1 MSNPIYSRNDERETP
16 ERRSFDFLFDG
27 SGNGLPCATAPTSA
41 SEIKLKT
48 SYGVSVFTPMDYLC
62 TYAYPLLVW
71 LHSQEGSE
79 DDLLKKMPK
88 ISLKNYIGVAPQ
100 GFAKKNGASAWPL
113 LCLSDI
119 ESRVLESV
127 ERVKK
132 QFNVNSRRI
141 FLAGMDAGGTAAMAL
156 ALARPDVFAGAAA
169 FNAPAPRSP
178 MMFRQFKLQ
187 KKQSYFV
194 GFPED
199 SQLYSPVALK
209 EDIDAF
215 TNAGLNIQF
224 KEYKGQTF
232 EEQIYPDI
240 NRWIMR
246 SINTAVF

>member
-1 MSNPIYSRNDERETP
+1 MTNPIYSPNDERETP
-16 ERRSFDFLFDG
+16 EQMSFDFLFDG
-27 SGNGLPCATAPTSA
+27 SGNGLPCATVPASAP
-41 SEIKLKT
+41 EIKLRS
-48 SYGVSVFTPMDYLC
+48 SYGVSIFTPMDYLC

-71 LHSQEGSE
+71 LHSQEGNEE
-79 DDLLKKMPK
+79 DAIKTAPK
-88 ISLKNYIGVAPQ
+88 ISLKNYICVAPQ
-100 GFAKKNGASAWPL
+100 GFSKKNGANAWPL
-113 LCLSDI
+113 VCLSDI
-119 ESRVLESV
+119 ESRVLDAI
-127 ERVKK
+127 ERVRQ

-141 FLAGMDAGGTAAMAL
+141 FLAGLDTGGTAAMAL

-194 GFPED
+194 GFPEN
-199 SQLYSPVALK
+199 SQLYSPDALK

-246 SINTAVF
+246 SISSAVF